1 MNKLIREDF
10 TRLDQIDP
18 LADVR
23 DEFTLPQDLIY
34 FDGNSLGPL
43 PKRTINTL
51 ETMIH
56 NEWGDGLISSWNN
69 ENWINMPRELGNKIA
84 PLIGAKTGEVVV
96 VDSTSVNLF
105 KVLTSALL
113 LSKNRRNILSEA
125 GNFPSDLYILE
136 GVNKMLGE
144 NYERRLIE
152 EGDYEIDKYIDAST
166 AVVMLSHVNYKT
178 GRISDIKRIT
188 SVAHEKGALVI
199 WDISHSVGVMPL
211 DLHNCDVDFAV
222 GCTYKH
228 LNGGPGAPGFLYVHN
243 SLIEKVSQP
252 LTGWM
257 GHIQPFEFI
266 ADYQPAN
273 DIGKYICG
281 TPPIIAYK
289 AIESGLTVFEQVSMN
304 VVREKSIKLSEM
316 FIKLMDQECIE
327 FDFTLIS
334 PLKNQDRGSQVS
346 FTHSK
351 GFSIMQTLISRG
363 IIGDFREPNILRFGL
378 SPLYMRFENIWKA
391 VLCLRKIMQT
401 KEWESKKF
409 NKKKGIVT

>member
-1 MNKLIREDF
+1 MNKLTREDF

-18 LADVR
+18 LAEVR
-23 DEFTLPQDLIY
+23 NEFTLPKDLIY

-84 PLIGAKTGEVVV
+84 PLVGAKSGEVVV

-113 LSKNRRNILSEA
+113 LNKNRSNIISEA

-136 GVNKMLGE
+136 SVNKMLGE
-144 NYERRLIE
+144 SYERHLIE
-152 EGDYEIDKYIDAST
+152 EGDYEIDKYIDDST

-188 SVAHEKGALVI
+188 NVAHEKGALVI

-211 DLHNCDVDFAV
+211 DLHNCGVDFAV

-257 GHIQPFEFI
+257 
-266 ADYQPAN
+266 
-273 DIGKYICG
+273 
-281 TPPIIAYK
+281 
-289 AIESGLTVFEQVSMN
+289 
-304 VVREKSIKLSEM
+304 
-316 FIKLMDQECIE
+316 
-327 FDFTLIS
+327 
-334 PLKNQDRGSQVS
+334 
-346 FTHSK
+346 
-351 GFSIMQTLISRG
+351 
-363 IIGDFREPNILRFGL
+363 
-378 SPLYMRFENIWKA
+378 
-391 VLCLRKIMQT
+391 
-401 KEWESKKF
+401 
-409 NKKKGIVT
+409 